1 MRRTSAVLCVR
12 GSQGR
17 LVLSRTSATLSEWLA
32 LNPWAPWTIGASS
45 PSLGRSPG
53 DEFISGH
60 VPLLTAVGAGLEDAA
75 WFCFNG
81 DFGWPIWQVPVFTGK
96 CQLY

>member
-1 MRRTSAVLCVR
+1 MRQTSAVLCVR

-17 LVLSRTSATLSEWLA
+17 LVLSRTPATLSEWLTV
-32 LNPWAPWTIGASS
+32 NP
-45 PSLGRSPG
+45 LGPMGHRRLLYVARAVAWRRN
-53 DEFISGH
+53 ISGH

-81 DFGWPIWQVPVFTGK
+81 DFG
-96 CQLY
+96 